1 MWIVNY
7 FSQGGKYQN
16 QNSQGENI
24 KINILEEENTKINI
38 MEENIVQNFKGSPL
52 DANIKASVEEV
63 NEDDDNNVK
72 YRFQGTFY
80 CPKSS
85 KKCVCTL
92 STFYSQKITIKRW
105 FKHTFYYFS

>member
-1 MWIVNY
+1 MKTI
-7 FSQGGKYQN
+7 FLKE
-16 QNSQGENI
+16 ENI

-72 YRFQGTFY
+72 RKDLHTIPTIFTHLIIVTTGGSVPFFTENQTPIMPNNIY
-80 CPKSS
+80 CQPKHQ
-85 KKCVCTL
+85 VRQT
-92 STFYSQKITIKRW
+92 
-105 FKHTFYYFS
+105 KHQVR

>member
-63 NEDDDNNVK
+63 T
-72 YRFQGTFY
+72 YIS
-80 CPKSS
+80 SS
-85 KKCVCTL
+85 KQEKEFL
-92 STFYSQKITIKRW
+92 DF
-105 FKHTFYYFS
+105 FKEEMIAAECSP